1 MNKTVCFGEILLRFS
16 PLQNEE
22 SFEQQTMPFFVG
34 GAELNVA
41 NALAKWQLPVAYCS
55 AMPEGFLTEN
65 IKQYLASKQIDVSSI
80 HQSGTR
86 VGIYYLQQGTDVKNT
101 GVVFDRENSSFACL
115 QVGMINWREIFKGAS
130 WFHFSAIAA
139 SLTQNA
145 TEVCLEAL
153 DVAQELGLSISIDLN
168 YRNKLWQYGKKPTEI
183 IPQLV
188 AYCDVVM
195 GNLWA
200 VNKLLGTEIMLDDDL
215 NASQTEYISAAQ
227 KSIESIKTQYPNVK
241 TVAYT
246 FRFDTHYWAVL
257 HQENQLYLSKTR
269 EIGNVIDKV
278 GSGDCFMAGLIYGI
292 QNQQSSQDI
301 IDFAAAAAVGKLYEK
316 GDCTNQTVDEI
327 RERITNDER

>member
-41 NALAKWQLPVAYCS
+41 NALAKWQMPVAYCT
-55 AMPEGFLTEN
+55 AMPEGFLSEN

-86 VGIYYLQQGTDVKNT
+86 MGIYYLQQGTDVKNA

-145 TEVCLEAL
+145 TDVCIEAL
-153 DVAQELGLSISIDLN
+153 EVAKELGLTISIDLN
-168 YRNKLWQYGKKPTEI
+168 YRNKLWQYKKPTET

-200 VNKLLGTEIMLDDDL
+200 ANKLLGTEIFLEDEI
-215 NASQTEYISAAQ
+215 NASQIEYISAAQ
-227 KSIESIKTQYPNVK
+227 KSIESIKSQYPNVK

-246 FRFDTHYWAVL
+246 FRFDTRYWAVL
-257 HQENQLYLSKTR
+257 HKVNELYISKTR

-292 QNQQSSQDI
+292 SSNHNSQEI
-301 IDFAAAAAVGKLYEK
+301 IDFSTTAAVGKLYEK

-327 RERITNDER
+327 RERIKNDER

>member
-1 MNKTVCFGEILLRFS
+1 MKKTVCFGEILLRFS

-22 SFEQQTMPFFVG
+22 SFEHQTMPFFVG

-41 NALAKWQLPVAYCS
+41 NALAKWQIPVAYCT
-55 AMPEGFLTEN
+55 AMPEGFLSEN
-65 IKQYLASKQIDVSSI
+65 IKQYLAAKQIDVSPI
-80 HQSGTR
+80 HQSGKR
-86 VGIYYLQQGTDVKNT
+86 MGIYYLQQGTDVKNA

-115 QVGMINWREIFKGAS
+115 QVGMIDWRTVFKGAT

-145 TEVCLEAL
+145 TDVCIEAL
-153 DVAQELGLSISIDLN
+153 EIAQELGLTISIDLN
-168 YRNKLWQYGKKPTEI
+168 YRNKLWQYGKKPVEI

-200 VNKLLGTEIMLDDDL
+200 ANKLLGTEILLDDDI
-215 NASQTEYISAAQ
+215 NASQSEYISAAK
-227 KSIESIKTQYPNVK
+227 KSIESIKSQYPKVK
-241 TVAYT
+241 TIAYT
-246 FRFDTHYWAVL
+246 FRFDAHYWAVL
-257 HQENQLYLSKTR
+257 HQENQLFISKTR

-301 IDFAAAAAVGKLYEK
+301 IDFASAAAVGKLYEK
-316 GDCTNQTVDEI
+316 GDYTKQTVEEI
-327 RERITNDER
+327 RERITSVE